1 VWSPEWRQG
10 LPGPG
15 WDFVGGFFEKFRW
28 CGREADRG
36 EQRHFEFFKRLGE
49 ACVNGLNRET
59 NPAHAIEGNLTG
71 PNRETNSAH
80 AIESG

>member
-1 VWSPEWRQG
+1 MLPVLGFSKSFGGVG
-10 LPGPG
+10 L
-15 WDFVGGFFEKFRW
+15 RLT
-28 CGREADRG
+28 GREGLTG

-49 ACVNGLNRET
+49 ASREYVNGLNRET
-59 NPAHAIEGNLTG
+59 NPAHAIESNLTG